1 MQVRKRRSFLIRIES
16 DNGKE
21 KGTGSNVDR
30 RGWHWVQVRKRRLF
44 LIRIESDNGKEKGI
58 GLNVDRC
65 GCRCGSADHF

>member
-1 MQVRKRRSFLIRIES
+1 M
-16 DNGKE
+16 
-21 KGTGSNVDR
+21 
-30 RGWHWVQVRKRRLF
+30 QVRKRRLF